1 MELIAYL
8 NGDVTTL
15 TQILSQIAMALGG
28 GTFAVAAKTCAI
40 IGIIVA
46 IFASLLKGG
55 QLNPATF
62 MWPIIVSV
70 LMLLPRVDLVIEDTR
85 GGLARVNDLPIGF
98 AAPIS
103 LITHLGVGA
112 SNLMTGYLGLDDY
125 AITMDNGHLISLRAP
140 VVYTQVI
147 TQPEFQ
153 GPAATF
159 SNGLSPTSDVSNY
172 MKTCLQWKAKVA
184 GSDVRLPVLRSRP
197 ISDMR
202 IDQAPGTVAASD
214 GRTYECGTL
223 FDRLMAGFESSDFQ
237 ERLNDAVGLAF
248 GKYQGDTTTG
258 GRYQA
263 ALESVIDDPAEF
275 YKTAA
280 FSHAL
285 QMIAGDITQAAG
297 GGSQQAALNDALA
310 QKREKNFG
318 AAAMIFETIG
328 HTIEF
333 IEVWSFSLFPLAL
346 LILMLGAIGAKMAV
360 KYFWML
366 VWVQL
371 WYPTLLIVMDYL
383 DVKLKTVAIS
393 STATVATYNSFMLE
407 VLRLQDV
414 GYVHLSMATALS
426 MGLVFGSSAI
436 LASNIQ
442 RDLTGANHYDPKKN
456 APDTL
461 SRNALTSFHS
471 PFSYSP
477 NQGYEGH
484 AAKETFAGVTF
495 SYDRRLGEGVTMT
508 EAAQYAATGSRS
520 GSTTSGV
527 AAAHTV
533 GTSAASTKTATDD
546 WAAGSSGTSS
556 IGAATGGRVD
566 AQMGQSVGHSYSD
579 NVRDSISGTAQA
591 GIQGSAGLKAL
602 GSGGGVSG
610 GAGISAGRD
619 YSSLDQKKADENFGV
634 GVNLDQSASTREEV
648 GSSLRYGKS
657 ETTSEN
663 RSESND
669 RRKTAQT
676 GEQYVEGT
684 SVSRSDTQA
693 KAMTESEMTGRQMA
707 RQWDGIKV
715 SNQIARD
722 PDLMNDLVKAVHDSG
737 ISNQVDNFLFR
748 NQEKLEGTFGKHNED
763 AQYAMSALYVMQGMA
778 GNPYR
783 GPDAHERMDV
793 LNAVGDELML
803 RTGYSAFVG
812 AAADVSMDNLSA
824 SQAADPSRVDAL
836 FGRVSSG
843 VALEKETV
851 EDALAQIPTAGDPK
865 SAVDSLFALMG
876 GRAEEI
882 SEGQGNAIL
891 STARE
896 RLDREFGP
904 IDADA
909 MSFLETRRE
918 LGWKGA
924 IQNLYRD
931 NHSIRESDVYQSY
944 RDNKDEGWFSEGKGA
959 PQMLEDRMQQ
969 LNASGLTTAD
979 NDVARFMVATQFLAG
994 ATNAGDEAMASQFE
1008 KERQDIIDRNPGFG
1022 AGDTQERLTAL
1033 AMLGTNDTT
1042 MHSSILR
1049 GQQEAM
1055 IGGLESQ
1062 LEAATGK
1069 DLNSLGKDVSWQGNG
1084 GSSHDPSGFIGG
1096 LLGFIRQHE
1105 APNGY
1110 SDYFRGSRVEPSRPL
1125 ETMTI
1130 DEVRDWQN
1138 ATLKEQISRGIPFN
1152 ERSSAAGGYQII
1164 SGTLDT
1170 LVNQMGLTGNETFDA
1185 AMQDRMALH
1194 LLEGRGLSDYQN
1206 GHISLDQF
1214 GNNVAGEWA
1223 SMPKLSG
1230 AGAGQSVYQGVG
1242 TNRSLTSAN
1251 EFASVLGRA

>member
-1 MELIAYL
+1 MELVAYV

-15 TQILSQIAMALGG
+15 TQILSQVAMALGG

-40 IGIIVA
+40 IGIVVA
-46 IFASLLKGG
+46 IFSALLKGG

-62 MWPIIVSV
+62 LWPIIVSV

-85 GGLARVNDLPIGF
+85 GGLARVDDLPIGF
-98 AAPIS
+98 AAPVS

-112 SNLMTGYLGLDDY
+112 SKLMTGYLGLDDY
-125 AITMDNGHLISLRAP
+125 AITMDNGHLVSLRAP
-140 VVYTQVI
+140 IVYSQVI

-159 SNGLSPTSDVSNY
+159 SNGLSPTRDVSNY
-172 MKTCLQWKAKVA
+172 MQTCLQWKAKIA
-184 GSDVRLPVLRSRP
+184 GSDVRLPVLRTKP
-197 ISDMR
+197 ITDMR
-202 IDQAPGTVAASD
+202 IGEAPGTVGASD
-214 GRTYECGTL
+214 GRTYECGVL
-223 FDRLMAGFESSDFQ
+223 FDRLIAGFESSDYQ
-237 ERLNDAVGLAF
+237 ERLNDAINLAF

-258 GRYQA
+258 DRYQT
-263 ALESVIDDPAEF
+263 ALEAVIDDPAEF

-285 QMIAGDITQAAG
+285 QMVAGDITQAAG

-346 LILMLGAIGAKMAV
+346 LVLMLGAVGAKMAV

-393 STATVATYNSFMLE
+393 STATVATYNSFMME

-442 RDLTGANHYDPKKN
+442 RDLTGANHYDQKKN

-461 SRNALTSFHS
+461 TRNAMTAFHS

-495 SYDRRLGEGVTMT
+495 SYDRRLGQGVTWA

-520 GSTTSGV
+520 GSSTVGT
-527 AAAHTV
+527 AEAHTV
-533 GTSAASTKTATDD
+533 GATVAGSRTATDD
-546 WAAGSSGTSS
+546 WGAGSTSTS
-556 IGAATGGRVD
+556 AIGAATGGRVD
-566 AQMGQSVGHSYSD
+566 AQMGQRLGDSQTQTARSVIAAD
-579 NVRDSISGTAQA
+579 ATAGA
-591 GIQGSAGLKAL
+591 HGKAGLEAL
-602 GSGGGVSG
+602 GTGGGVSA
-610 GAGISAGRD
+610 GASMSASRE
-619 YSSLDQKKADENFGV
+619 YSGQDQKSAERNFGL
-634 GVNLDQSASTREEV
+634 GVNLDRSASAREEV
-648 GSSLRYGKS
+648 GQSLRYGRS
-657 ETTSEN
+657 EANSQS
-663 RSESND
+663 RSESSD
-669 RRKTAQT
+669 RRETAQT
-676 GEQYVEGT
+676 GEQYSQGT
-684 SVSRSDTQA
+684 TVSRVDSQGETRS
-693 KAMTESEMTGRQMA
+693 ESETTGRQMA
-707 RQWDGIKV
+707 RQWDAIKV

-722 PDLMNDLVKAVHDSG
+722 EELFNDLTRTVIGSG
-737 ISNQVDNFLFR
+737 ISQEVDNFFFK
-748 NQEKLEGTFGKHNED
+748 NKDKLDATFGRHNED
-763 AQYAMSALYVMQGMA
+763 AQYAMSALYIMQGMT
-778 GNPYR
+778 GNPYS
-783 GPDAHERMDV
+783 GPDAMQRMEV
-793 LNAVGDELML
+793 LNAMGDELML
-803 RTGYSAFVG
+803 RTGYSAVVG
-812 AAADVSMDNLSA
+812 QAADVSMDEFRN
-824 SQAADPSRVDAL
+824 SQAADPAAVDAL
-836 FGRVSSG
+836 FGRVTGG
-843 VALEKETV
+843 VALERQTV
-851 EDALAQIPTAGDPK
+851 EDALAQMPSAGDPK
-865 SAVDSLFALMG
+865 RAADDLFALMG

-882 SEGQGNAIL
+882 SAGQGNAIL

-924 IQNLYRD
+924 IQDLYRD
-931 NHSIRESDVYQSY
+931 NQDIRDSDVYRSY
-944 RDNKDEGWFSEGKGA
+944 RDNKDAGWFSEGKGA
-959 PQMLEDRMQQ
+959 GEMLEDRMQR
-969 LNASGLTTAD
+969 LSASGLTTAD

-994 ATNAGDEAMASQFE
+994 ATNAGDEAMAGSFE
-1008 KERQDIIDRNPGFG
+1008 HERQEIIERNPGFG

-1033 AMLGTNDTT
+1033 AMLGTNATT
-1042 MHSSILR
+1042 MQSSILR
-1049 GQQEAM
+1049 GEQEAM

-1062 LEAATGK
+1062 LEVATGH
-1069 DLNSLGKDVSWQGNG
+1069 DLNSLGQDVSWRGAS
-1084 GSSHDPSGFIGG
+1084 GSSHDPDGFVGG

-1110 SDYFRGSRVEPSRPL
+1110 SDFFRGSRVEPAQPL

-1130 DEVRDWQN
+1130 NEVRAWQRE
-1138 ATLKEQISRGIPFN
+1138 TLREQIGRGVPFDS
-1152 ERSSAAGGYQII
+1152 RSSAAGGYQII
-1164 SGTLDT
+1164 SGTMNS
-1170 LVNQMGLTGNETFDA
+1170 LVEQMDLTGNEIFDA
-1185 AMQDRMALH
+1185 QMQDRMALH
-1194 LLEGRGLSDYQN
+1194 LLEARGLSDYQN
-1206 GHISLDQF
+1206 GRISLEKF
-1214 GNNVAGEWA
+1214 GNNVAAEWA
-1223 SMPKLSG
+1223 SMPRLSG
-1230 AGAGQSVYQGVG
+1230 PGAGQSVYSGVG
-1242 TNRSLTSAN
+1242 SNRALTSADDY
-1251 EFASVLGRA
+1251 ATVLGRA